1 MPDNRIHKLSPL
13 LINQIA
19 AGEVVTRPA
28 SVVKELIENA
38 IDANATH
45 IRIDIEQGGLGLIQI
60 SDNGMGIHPDDMM
73 LAVTRHATS
82 KLANVSE
89 LVGIHSL
96 GFRGEALA
104 SIAAISHLT
113 LTSSHNDSGIGQQLS
128 VSGSEVSQATIRP
141 IVKHR
146 GTCVSVRD
154 LYFNVPGRRSHLKS
168 IATEFA
174 HIEQVVQRLAI
185 SFADVQIELYH
196 QDKLRFSLTQSAQ
209 APHHLEGAALPF
221 LPAFSLARLE
231 QALNLPLAD
240 IAQPF
245 YLSLQGLQAQTEEL
259 IAQVTGW
266 FFIAHKNNLP
276 KLIYINH
283 RLVSDLAI
291 SQAIQK
297 VGRKLG
303 IGIDNSLQ
311 MGYALSFELPAEW
324 INVNIHPS
332 KQQVKIQPLTN
343 ILAWLSQHMLQ
354 QLQPKMTALNTLQQ
368 QACMTKTNNSH
379 VDKFQNLPAGET
391 TSIQYIKTS
400 EIKTAEKP
408 NTTHELSHVAEN
420 QSNYQVATQME
431 NQLAKKGDMDRVTDS
446 DAIQLV
452 TIFENKHE
460 FERQHQCENQ
470 HQTFAL
476 IFWQRY
482 FYLIDLQ
489 YYHIDSDDK
498 AYVQSYLNQADFT
511 QIADNAI
518 RVSETDMLQ
527 WLLSHSPNFQSSL
540 ESPE

>member
-60 SDNGMGIHPDDMM
+60 SDNGMGIHPDDMT

-209 APHHLEGAALPF
+209 APHQNLEGAALPF

-231 QALNLPLAD
+231 QALNLPLAE

-245 YLSLQGLQAQTEEL
+245 YLSLQGLQAQTEDL
-259 IAQVTGW
+259 SAQVTGW

-343 ILAWLSQHMLQ
+343 ILAWLSQHMLE
-354 QLQPKMTALNTLQQ
+354 QLQPKMTALKNLQQ
-368 QACMTKTNNSH
+368 QACVTNTDDSN
-379 VDKFQNLPAGET
+379 VDKFQNLPVGKA
-391 TSIQYIKTS
+391 TSIHYIKPN
-400 EIKTAEKP
+400 EKP
-408 NTTHELSHVAEN
+408 TNHITHVAEN
-420 QSNYQVATQME
+420 QSMY
-431 NQLAKKGDMDRVTDS
+431 QLAIKGAVDKLTDS
-446 DAIQLV
+446 DSIQLV
-452 TIFENKHE
+452 TLFENKHE
-460 FERQHQCENQ
+460 FENQ

-476 IFWQRY
+476 IFWQGY

-489 YYHIDSDDK
+489 YHHIDSYDK
-498 AYVQSYLNQADFT
+498 AYVQSYLNQANFT
-511 QIADNAI
+511 HIADNAI

-527 WLLSHSPNFQSSL
+527 WLLSHSHLPNR
-540 ESPE
+540 

>member
-60 SDNGMGIHPDDMM
+60 SDNGMGIHPDDMT

-209 APHHLEGAALPF
+209 ASHQNLEGAALPF

-245 YLSLQGLQAQTEEL
+245 YLSLQGLQAQTEDL
-259 IAQVTGW
+259 SAQVTGW

-297 VGRKLG
+297 LGRKLG

-343 ILAWLSQHMLQ
+343 ILAWLSQHMLE

-368 QACMTKTNNSH
+368 QACVTNTDNSH
-379 VDKFQNLPAGET
+379 VDKLQKSSPAGKAT
-391 TSIQYIKTS
+391 PIHYI
-400 EIKTAEKP
+400 EP
-408 NTTHELSHVAEN
+408 NDQPKSTNHITHVAEN
-420 QSNYQVATQME
+420 QSMYQLGA
-431 NQLAKKGDMDRVTDS
+431 KGDFDRLTDS
-446 DAIQLV
+446 DSIQLV
-452 TIFENKHE
+452 TLFENKHE
-460 FERQHQCENQ
+460 FERQHEFKSK

-476 IFWQRY
+476 IFWQGY

-489 YYHIDSDDK
+489 YHHIDSDDK
-498 AYVQSYLNQADFT
+498 AYVQSYLNQTDFT

-527 WLLSHSPNFQSSL
+527 WLLSQSHLPN
-540 ESPE
+540 P

>member
-60 SDNGMGIHPDDMM
+60 SDNGMGIHPDDMT

-128 VSGSEVSQATIRP
+128 VSGSEVSQATICP

-209 APHHLEGAALPF
+209 APHQNLEDAALPF

-245 YLSLQGLQAQTEEL
+245 YLSLQGLQAQAADL
-259 IAQVTGW
+259 NAQVTGW
-266 FFIAHKNNLP
+266 FFIAPKNNLP

-291 SQAIQK
+291 SQALQK

-303 IGIDNSLQ
+303 IGIDNLLQ

-343 ILAWLSQHMLQ
+343 ILAWLSQHMLA
-354 QLQPKMTALNTLQQ
+354 QLPPKMTALNTLQR
-368 QACMTKTNNSH
+368 QACMTNTDDSN
-379 VDKFQNLPAGET
+379 VDKLQNLPAGEAA
-391 TSIQYIKTS
+391 SIQYINS
-400 EIKTAEKP
+400 NDKP
-408 NTTHELSHVAEN
+408 TNHITHVAEN
-420 QSNYQVATQME
+420 QSMYQLATQMT
-431 NQLAKKGDMDRVTDS
+431 NQLATKGAVDRLTDS
-446 DAIQLV
+446 DSIQLV
-452 TIFENKHE
+452 TLFENKHE
-460 FERQHQCENQ
+460 FDRQHQFKNQ

-489 YYHIDSDDK
+489 YHHIDSDDK

-511 QIADNAI
+511 HIADNAI

-527 WLLSHSPNFQSSL
+527 WLLSHLPNR
-540 ESPE
+540 

>member
-60 SDNGMGIHPDDMM
+60 SDNGIGIHPDDMT

-209 APHHLEGAALPF
+209 ASHQNLEDAALPF

-245 YLSLQGLQAQTEEL
+245 YLSLQGLQAQAADL
-259 IAQVTGW
+259 SAQVTGW

-291 SQAIQK
+291 SQALQK

-303 IGIDNSLQ
+303 IGIDNLLQ

-343 ILAWLSQHMLQ
+343 ILAWLSQHMLA
-354 QLQPKMTALNTLQQ
+354 QLPPKMTALKNLQR
-368 QACMTKTNNSH
+368 QACMTNTDDSN
-379 VDKFQNLPAGET
+379 VDKFQNLPAGEAA
-391 TSIQYIKTS
+391 SIQYINS
-400 EIKTAEKP
+400 NDKP
-408 NTTHELSHVAEN
+408 TNHITHVAEN
-420 QSNYQVATQME
+420 QSIYQVAT
-431 NQLAKKGDMDRVTDS
+431 KGAVDRLTDS
-446 DAIQLV
+446 DSIQLV
-452 TIFENKHE
+452 TLFENKHE
-460 FERQHQCENQ
+460 FENKN
-470 HQTFAL
+470 QTFAL

-489 YYHIDSDDK
+489 YHHIDSDDK

-511 QIADNAI
+511 HIADSAI
-518 RVSETDMLQ
+518 QVSETDMLQ
-527 WLLSHSPNFQSSL
+527 WLLSHSHLPNSQSSQQ
-540 ESPE
+540 SPE

>member
-60 SDNGMGIHPDDMM
+60 SDNGMGIHPDDMT

-196 QDKLRFSLTQSAQ
+196 QDKLRFSLTQSAK
-209 APHHLEGAALPF
+209 APHQNLEDAALPF

-245 YLSLQGLQAQTEEL
+245 YLSLQGLQAQTEDL
-259 IAQVTGW
+259 NAQVTGW

-291 SQAIQK
+291 SQALQK
-297 VGRKLG
+297 LGRKLG

-343 ILAWLSQHMLQ
+343 ILAWLSQHMLA
-354 QLQPKMTALNTLQQ
+354 QLQPKMTALKNLQQ
-368 QACMTKTNNSH
+368 QACLTNTDDSN
-379 VDKFQNLPAGET
+379 VDKFQNSPAGEAA
-391 TSIQYIKTS
+391 SIQYINS
-400 EIKTAEKP
+400 NEKP
-408 NTTHELSHVAEN
+408 TNQITHVTEN
-420 QSNYQVATQME
+420 QSIYQVAT
-431 NQLAKKGDMDRVTDS
+431 KGAVDRLTDS
-446 DAIQLV
+446 DSIQLV
-452 TIFENKHE
+452 TLFENKHE
-460 FERQHQCENQ
+460 FENQ

-489 YYHIDSDDK
+489 YHHIDSDDK

-511 QIADNAI
+511 HIADSAI
-518 RVSETDMLQ
+518 QVSETDMLQ
-527 WLLSHSPNFQSSL
+527 WLLSHSHLPNSQSSQQ
-540 ESPE
+540 SPE

>member
-60 SDNGMGIHPDDMM
+60 SDNGMGIHPDDMT

-209 APHHLEGAALPF
+209 APHQNLEGAALPF
-221 LPAFSLARLE
+221 LPAFSLVRLE
-231 QALNLPLAD
+231 QALNLPLAN

-245 YLSLQGLQAQTEEL
+245 YLSLQGLQAQAEDL
-259 IAQVTGW
+259 RAQVTGW

-343 ILAWLSQHMLQ
+343 ILAWLSQHMLE
-354 QLQPKMTALNTLQQ
+354 QLPPKMMELNTLQRK
-368 QACMTKTNNSH
+368 ACMTNTDDSN
-379 VDKFQNLPAGET
+379 VDKFQNLPAGKA
-391 TSIQYIKTS
+391 TSIQYIKPND
-400 EIKTAEKP
+400 KP
-408 NTTHELSHVAEN
+408 TNHITHVAEN
-420 QSNYQVATQME
+420 QSLYQLGIQMG
-431 NQLAKKGDMDRVTDS
+431 NQLAIKGAVDRVTDS
-446 DAIQLV
+446 DSIQLV
-452 TIFENKHE
+452 TLFENKHE

-476 IFWQRY
+476 IFWQGY

-489 YYHIDSDDK
+489 YHHIDSDDK

-511 QIADNAI
+511 HIADSAI
-518 RVSETDMLQ
+518 QVSETDMLQ
-527 WLLSHSPNFQSSL
+527 WLLSHSHLPNSQSSQQ
-540 ESPE
+540 SPE

>member
-82 KLANVSE
+82 KLANVNE
-89 LVGIHSL
+89 LVGIQSL

-113 LTSSHNDSGIGQQLS
+113 LTSSHNDSGVGQQLS

-209 APHHLEGAALPF
+209 APHQNLEGAALPF

-245 YLSLQGLQAQTEEL
+245 YLSLQGLQAQAEDL
-259 IAQVTGW
+259 RAQVTGW

-343 ILAWLSQHMLQ
+343 ILAWLSQHMLE
-354 QLQPKMTALNTLQQ
+354 QLPPKMMELNTLQRK
-368 QACMTKTNNSH
+368 ACMTNTDDSN
-379 VDKFQNLPAGET
+379 VDKFQNLPAGKA
-391 TSIQYIKTS
+391 TSIQYIKPND
-400 EIKTAEKP
+400 KP
-408 NTTHELSHVAEN
+408 TNHITHVAEN
-420 QSNYQVATQME
+420 QSLYQLGIQMG
-431 NQLAKKGDMDRVTDS
+431 NQLAIKGAVDRVTDS
-446 DAIQLV
+446 DSIQLV
-452 TIFENKHE
+452 TLFENKHE

-476 IFWQRY
+476 IFWQGY

-489 YYHIDSDDK
+489 YHHIDSDDK

-511 QIADNAI
+511 HIADNAI

-527 WLLSHSPNFQSSL
+527 WLLSHSHLPNR
-540 ESPE
+540 

>member
-60 SDNGMGIHPDDMM
+60 SDNGMGIHPDDMT

-209 APHHLEGAALPF
+209 ASHQNLEDAALPF

-245 YLSLQGLQAQTEEL
+245 YLSLQGLQAQTEDL
-259 IAQVTGW
+259 SAQVTGW

-343 ILAWLSQHMLQ
+343 ILAWLSQHMLA
-354 QLQPKMTALNTLQQ
+354 QLQPKMTALKNLQK
-368 QACMTKTNNSH
+368 QACVTNTDDSN
-379 VDKFQNLPAGET
+379 VDKFQNLPAGEAA
-391 TSIQYIKTS
+391 SIQYINS
-400 EIKTAEKP
+400 NEKP
-408 NTTHELSHVAEN
+408 TNQITHVTEN
-420 QSNYQVATQME
+420 QSNYQVAT
-431 NQLAKKGDMDRVTDS
+431 KGAVDRLTDS
-446 DAIQLV
+446 DSIQLV
-452 TIFENKHE
+452 TLFENKHE
-460 FERQHQCENQ
+460 FENQ

-489 YYHIDSDDK
+489 YHHIDSDDK

-511 QIADNAI
+511 QIADSAI
-518 RVSETDMLQ
+518 QVSETDMLQ
-527 WLLSHSPNFQSSL
+527 WLLSHSPNFQSSI

>member
-38 IDANATH
+38 IDASATH

-60 SDNGMGIHPDDMM
+60 SDNGMGIHPDDMT

-168 IATEFA
+168 IATEFT

-209 APHHLEGAALPF
+209 APHQNLQGAALPF

-231 QALNLPLAD
+231 QALNLPLTE

-245 YLSLQGLQAQTEEL
+245 YLSLQGLQAQTEDL
-259 IAQVTGW
+259 SAQVTGW

-343 ILAWLSQHMLQ
+343 ILAWLSQHMLE
-354 QLQPKMTALNTLQQ
+354 QLQPKMTALNTLQR
-368 QACMTKTNNSH
+368 QACMTKTDDSN
-379 VDKFQNLPAGET
+379 VDKFQNLPAGEAT
-391 TSIQYIKTS
+391 PIHYIKPNDQP
-400 EIKTAEKP
+400 KP
-408 NTTHELSHVAEN
+408 TNHITHVAEN
-420 QSNYQVATQME
+420 HSLYQLATQMG
-431 NQLAKKGDMDRVTDS
+431 NQMATKGAVDRVTASDS
-446 DAIQLV
+446 IQLV
-452 TIFENKHE
+452 TLFDRQHE
-460 FERQHQCENQ
+460 FERQHEFKSK

-476 IFWQRY
+476 IFWQGY

-489 YYHIDSDDK
+489 YHHIDSDDK
-498 AYVQSYLNQADFT
+498 AYVQSYLNQADFI

-527 WLLSHSPNFQSSL
+527 WLLSHSPNFQSSI

>member
-209 APHHLEGAALPF
+209 APHQSLEGAVLPF

-259 IAQVTGW
+259 SAQVTGW

-343 ILAWLSQHMLQ
+343 ILAWLSQHMLE
-354 QLQPKMTALNTLQQ
+354 QLPPKMMELNTLQRK
-368 QACMTKTNNSH
+368 ACMTNTDNSN
-379 VDKFQNLPAGET
+379 VDKFQNLPAGKAT
-391 TSIQYIKTS
+391 PIHYIKPND
-400 EIKTAEKP
+400 KP
-408 NTTHELSHVAEN
+408 TNHITHVAEN
-420 QSNYQVATQME
+420 QSLYQLGIQMG
-431 NQLAKKGDMDRVTDS
+431 NQLAIKGAVDRVTDS
-446 DAIQLV
+446 DSIQLV
-452 TIFENKHE
+452 TLFENKHE
-460 FERQHQCENQ
+460 FENQ

-476 IFWQRY
+476 ILWQGY

-489 YYHIDSDDK
+489 YHHIDSDDK

-527 WLLSHSPNFQSSL
+527 WLLSQSHLPNR
-540 ESPE
+540 

>member
-60 SDNGMGIHPDDMM
+60 SDNGMGIHPDDMT

-113 LTSSHNDSGIGQQLS
+113 LTSSHSDSGIGQQLS

-196 QDKLRFSLTQSAQ
+196 QDKLRFSLTQSAK
-209 APHHLEGAALPF
+209 APHQNLEGAALPF

-259 IAQVTGW
+259 SAQVTGW

-354 QLQPKMTALNTLQQ
+354 QLQPKMTALNTLQW
-368 QACMTKTNNSH
+368 QACMTKTDDSN
-379 VDKFQNLPAGET
+379 VDKFQKLPAGKA
-391 TSIQYIKTS
+391 TSIHYIKPND
-400 EIKTAEKP
+400 KP
-408 NTTHELSHVAEN
+408 TNHITHMAEN
-420 QSNYQVATQME
+420 QSMY
-431 NQLAKKGDMDRVTDS
+431 QLATKGAVDKLTDS
-446 DAIQLV
+446 DSIKLV
-452 TIFENKHE
+452 TLFENKHE
-460 FERQHQCENQ
+460 FERQHEFKSK
-470 HQTFAL
+470 HQNFAL
-476 IFWQRY
+476 IFWQGY

-489 YYHIDSDDK
+489 YHHIDSDDK
-498 AYVQSYLNQADFT
+498 AYVQSYLNQADFNY
-511 QIADNAI
+511 IADNAI

-527 WLLSHSPNFQSSL
+527 WLLSHSHLPNFQSSS

>member
-60 SDNGMGIHPDDMM
+60 SDNGMGIHPDDMT

-196 QDKLRFSLTQSAQ
+196 QDKLRFSLTQSAK
-209 APHHLEGAALPF
+209 ASHHSLESAALPF

-231 QALNLPLAD
+231 QALNL
-240 IAQPF
+240 
-245 YLSLQGLQAQTEEL
+245 SL
-259 IAQVTGW
+259 
-266 FFIAHKNNLP
+266 
-276 KLIYINH
+276 
-283 RLVSDLAI
+283 
-291 SQAIQK
+291 
-297 VGRKLG
+297 
-303 IGIDNSLQ
+303 
-311 MGYALSFELPAEW
+311 
-324 INVNIHPS
+324 IH
-332 KQQVKIQPLTN
+332 I
-343 ILAWLSQHMLQ
+343 
-354 QLQPKMTALNTLQQ
+354 
-368 QACMTKTNNSH
+368 
-379 VDKFQNLPAGET
+379 
-391 TSIQYIKTS
+391 
-400 EIKTAEKP
+400 
-408 NTTHELSHVAEN
+408 
-420 QSNYQVATQME
+420 
-431 NQLAKKGDMDRVTDS
+431 
-446 DAIQLV
+446 
-452 TIFENKHE
+452 
-460 FERQHQCENQ
+460 
-470 HQTFAL
+470 
-476 IFWQRY
+476 
-482 FYLIDLQ
+482 
-489 YYHIDSDDK
+489 
-498 AYVQSYLNQADFT
+498 
-511 QIADNAI
+511 
-518 RVSETDMLQ
+518 
-527 WLLSHSPNFQSSL
+527 
-540 ESPE
+540 

>member
-38 IDANATH
+38 IDASATY

-60 SDNGMGIHPDDMM
+60 SDNGMGIHPDDMT

-168 IATEFA
+168 IATEFS

-196 QDKLRFSLTQSAQ
+196 QDKLRFSLTQSAK
-209 APHHLEGAALPF
+209 APHQNLEGTALPF
-221 LPAFSLARLE
+221 LPAFSLVRLE
-231 QALNLPLAD
+231 QALNLPLAE

-259 IAQVTGW
+259 SAQVTGW

-283 RLVSDLAI
+283 RLVSDLTI

-343 ILAWLSQHMLQ
+343 ILAWLSQHMLE

-368 QACMTKTNNSH
+368 QACMTKTDNSN
-379 VDKFQNLPAGET
+379 VDKFQNLPAGEAT
-391 TSIQYIKTS
+391 PIHYIKPNDQP
-400 EIKTAEKP
+400 KP
-408 NTTHELSHVAEN
+408 TNHINHVTEN
-420 QSNYQVATQME
+420 HSLYQLATQME
-431 NQLAKKGDMDRVTDS
+431 NKMSKKGAVDRLTDS
-446 DAIQLV
+446 DSIQLV
-452 TIFENKHE
+452 TLFENKHE
-460 FERQHQCENQ
+460 FERQHEFKNQ

-489 YYHIDSDDK
+489 YHHIDSDNK

-527 WLLSHSPNFQSSL
+527 WLLSNLPNPQSSP

>member
-60 SDNGMGIHPDDMM
+60 SDNGMGIHPDDMT

-146 GTCVSVRD
+146 GTCVGVRD

-209 APHHLEGAALPF
+209 APHQNLEDAALPF

-245 YLSLQGLQAQTEEL
+245 YLSLQGLQAQTDNL
-259 IAQVTGW
+259 SAQVTGW

-343 ILAWLSQHMLQ
+343 ILAWLSQHMLE
-354 QLQPKMTALNTLQQ
+354 QLQPKMTALKNLQK
-368 QACMTKTNNSH
+368 QACVTNTDDSD
-379 VDKFQNLPAGET
+379 VDKFQNLPVGEA
-391 TSIQYIKTS
+391 TSIQYINS
-400 EIKTAEKP
+400 NEKP
-408 NTTHELSHVAEN
+408 TNQITHVTEN
-420 QSNYQVATQME
+420 QSIYQLATQMT
-431 NQLAKKGDMDRVTDS
+431 NQLATKGDFDKLTDS
-446 DAIQLV
+446 DSIQLV
-452 TIFENKHE
+452 TLFENKHE
-460 FERQHQCENQ
+460 FENQ

-489 YYHIDSDDK
+489 YHHIDSYDK

-511 QIADNAI
+511 HIADSAI
-518 RVSETDMLQ
+518 QVSETDMLQ
-527 WLLSHSPNFQSSL
+527 WLLSHSPNFQSSQQ
-540 ESPE
+540 SPE

>member
-1 MPDNRIHKLSPL
+1 M
-13 LINQIA
+13 
-19 AGEVVTRPA
+19 
-28 SVVKELIENA
+28 
-38 IDANATH
+38 
-45 IRIDIEQGGLGLIQI
+45 
-60 SDNGMGIHPDDMM
+60 
-73 LAVTRHATS
+73 
-82 KLANVSE
+82 
-89 LVGIHSL
+89 VGIHSL

-196 QDKLRFSLTQSAQ
+196 QDKLRFSLTQSAKASHQ
-209 APHHLEGAALPF
+209 NLEDAALPF

-231 QALNLPLAD
+231 QALNLPLAE

-245 YLSLQGLQAQTEEL
+245 YLSLQGLQAQTENL
-259 IAQVTGW
+259 NAQVTGW

-343 ILAWLSQHMLQ
+343 ILAWLSQHMLE
-354 QLQPKMTALNTLQQ
+354 QLQSKMAALNTLQQ
-368 QACMTKTNNSH
+368 QTCVTNTDDSN
-379 VDKFQNLPAGET
+379 VDKFQNLPEGEA
-391 TSIQYIKTS
+391 TSIHYIKTG
-400 EIKTAEKP
+400 EKP
-408 NTTHELSHVAEN
+408 NATHELSHVAEN
-420 QSNYQVATQME
+420 QSNYQVAT
-431 NQLAKKGDMDRVTDS
+431 KGAVDRLTDS
-446 DAIQLV
+446 DSIQLV
-452 TIFENKHE
+452 TLFENKHE
-460 FERQHQCENQ
+460 FEYKN
-470 HQTFAL
+470 QTFAL

-489 YYHIDSDDK
+489 YHHIDSYDK
-498 AYVQSYLNQADFT
+498 AYVQSYLNQADFI
-511 QIADNAI
+511 QIADSAI
-518 RVSETDMLQ
+518 QVSETDMLQ
-527 WLLSHSPNFQSSL
+527 WLLSHSPNFQSSI

>member
-60 SDNGMGIHPDDMM
+60 SDNGMGIHPDDMT

-209 APHHLEGAALPF
+209 APHQSLEGAALPF

-231 QALNLPLAD
+231 QALNLPLTE

-245 YLSLQGLQAQTEEL
+245 YLSLQGLQAQTEDL
-259 IAQVTGW
+259 SAQVTGW

-343 ILAWLSQHMLQ
+343 ILAWLSQHMLE
-354 QLQPKMTALNTLQQ
+354 QLQPKMTALKTLQQ
-368 QACMTKTNNSH
+368 QTCVTNTDDSN
-379 VDKFQNLPAGET
+379 VDKFQNLPAGEAT
-391 TSIQYIKTS
+391 PIHYINPND
-400 EIKTAEKP
+400 KP
-408 NTTHELSHVAEN
+408 TNHITHVAEN
-420 QSNYQVATQME
+420 QSLYQLGA
-431 NQLAKKGDMDRVTDS
+431 KGDFDKLTDS
-446 DAIQLV
+446 DSIQLV
-452 TIFENKHE
+452 TLFENKHE
-460 FERQHQCENQ
+460 FERQHEFKNQ

-476 IFWQRY
+476 IFWQGY

-489 YYHIDSDDK
+489 YHHIDSDDK

-511 QIADNAI
+511 HIADSAI
-518 RVSETDMLQ
+518 QISETDMLQ
-527 WLLSHSPNFQSSL
+527 WLLSHSHLPNR
-540 ESPE
+540 

>member
-60 SDNGMGIHPDDMM
+60 SDNGMGIHPDDMT

-209 APHHLEGAALPF
+209 APHQNLQGAALPF

-245 YLSLQGLQAQTEEL
+245 YLSLQGLQAQTDDL
-259 IAQVTGW
+259 SAQVTGW

-354 QLQPKMTALNTLQQ
+354 QLQPNMRALNTLQQ
-368 QACMTKTNNSH
+368 QACVTNTDDSD
-379 VDKFQNLPAGET
+379 VDKLQKNSPAGEAT
-391 TSIQYIKTS
+391 PIQYIKPN
-400 EIKTAEKP
+400 EKP
-408 NTTHELSHVAEN
+408 TNHITHIAEN
-420 QSNYQVATQME
+420 QSIYQLATQMG
-431 NQLAKKGDMDRVTDS
+431 NQMAKKGAVDRLTDS
-446 DAIQLV
+446 DSIQLV
-452 TIFENKHE
+452 TLFENKHE
-460 FERQHQCENQ
+460 FDRQHEFKNQ

-476 IFWQRY
+476 IFWQGY

-489 YYHIDSDDK
+489 YHHIDSYDK

-511 QIADNAI
+511 HIADNAI

>member
-60 SDNGMGIHPDDMM
+60 SDNGMGIHPDDMT

-209 APHHLEGAALPF
+209 APHQNLEGAALPF

-245 YLSLQGLQAQTEEL
+245 YLSLQGLQAQTEDL
-259 IAQVTGW
+259 SAQVTGW

-343 ILAWLSQHMLQ
+343 ILAWLSQHMLE
-354 QLQPKMTALNTLQQ
+354 QLQPKMTALNTLQR
-368 QACMTKTNNSH
+368 QACMTNTDDSN
-379 VDKFQNLPAGET
+379 VDKFQNSPAGKAT
-391 TSIQYIKTS
+391 PIHYI
-400 EIKTAEKP
+400 EP
-408 NTTHELSHVAEN
+408 NDQPKSTNHITHVAEN
-420 QSNYQVATQME
+420 QSIYQGATQMG
-431 NQLAKKGDMDRVTDS
+431 NKMSKKGAIDKLTDS
-446 DAIQLV
+446 DSIQLV
-452 TIFENKHE
+452 TLFENKHE

-476 IFWQRY
+476 IFWQGY

-489 YYHIDSDDK
+489 YHHIDSDDK

-511 QIADNAI
+511 HIADNAI

-527 WLLSHSPNFQSSL
+527 WLLSHSHLPNFHSSL

>member
-60 SDNGMGIHPDDMM
+60 SDNGMGIHPDDMT

-141 IVKHR
+141 VVKHR

-185 SFADVQIELYH
+185 SFADVKIELYH

-209 APHHLEGAALPF
+209 APHQNLEGAALPF

-259 IAQVTGW
+259 SAQVTGW

-291 SQAIQK
+291 SQALQK

-343 ILAWLSQHMLQ
+343 ILAWLSQHMLE
-354 QLQPKMTALNTLQQ
+354 QLQPKMTALNTLQR
-368 QACMTKTNNSH
+368 QACMTKTDDSNI
-379 VDKFQNLPAGET
+379 DKFQKLLAGEA
-391 TSIQYIKTS
+391 TSIHYIKTG
-400 EIKTAEKP
+400 EIKTGEKP
-408 NTTHELSHVAEN
+408 NATHELTHVAEN
-420 QSNYQVATQME
+420 QSMY
-431 NQLAKKGDMDRVTDS
+431 QLATKGAVDKLTDS
-446 DAIQLV
+446 DSIQLV
-452 TIFENKHE
+452 TLFENKHE

-476 IFWQRY
+476 ILWQGY

-489 YYHIDSDDK
+489 YHHIDSDDK
-498 AYVQSYLNQADFT
+498 AYVQSYFNQADFT
-511 QIADNAI
+511 HIADNAI

-527 WLLSHSPNFQSSL
+527 WLLSHLPNPQSS
-540 ESPE
+540 PE

>member
-1 MPDNRIHKLSPL
+1 MLDNRIHKLSPL

-60 SDNGMGIHPDDMM
+60 SDNGMGIHPDDMT

-113 LTSSHNDSGIGQQLS
+113 LTSSHNDSGIGQQLC

-141 IVKHR
+141 VVKHR

-209 APHHLEGAALPF
+209 ASHQNLEGAALPF

-231 QALNLPLAD
+231 QALNLPLTE

-245 YLSLQGLQAQTEEL
+245 YLSLQGLQAQTEDL
-259 IAQVTGW
+259 SAQVTGW

-343 ILAWLSQHMLQ
+343 ILAWLSQHMLE
-354 QLQPKMTALNTLQQ
+354 QLPSKMTALNTLQR
-368 QACMTKTNNSH
+368 QACVTKTDDSN
-379 VDKFQNLPAGET
+379 VDKFQKLPEGEAT
-391 TSIQYIKTS
+391 PIHYIKTGK
-400 EIKTAEKP
+400 IRTGEKP
-408 NTTHELSHVAEN
+408 NATHELTHVTEN
-420 QSNYQVATQME
+420 QSIYQVAR
-431 NQLAKKGDMDRVTDS
+431 KGAVDRLTDS
-446 DAIQLV
+446 DSIQLV
-452 TIFENKHE
+452 TLFDRQHQS
-460 FERQHQCENQ
+460 ERQHEFENQ

-489 YYHIDSDDK
+489 YHHIDSDDK
-498 AYVQSYLNQADFT
+498 AYVQAYLNQADFT
-511 QIADNAI
+511 HIADSAI
-518 RVSETDMLQ
+518 QVSETDMLQ
-527 WLLSHSPNFQSSL
+527 WLLSHLPNSQSSQQSL
-540 ESPE
+540 E

>member
-1 MPDNRIHKLSPL
+1 LPDNRIHKLSPL

-209 APHHLEGAALPF
+209 APHQSLEGASLPF

-245 YLSLQGLQAQTEEL
+245 YLSLQGLQAQTEDL
-259 IAQVTGW
+259 SAQVTGW

-343 ILAWLSQHMLQ
+343 ILAWLSQHMLE
-354 QLQPKMTALNTLQQ
+354 QLSPKMTALNTLQRQ
-368 QACMTKTNNSH
+368 DCMTKTDDSN
-379 VDKFQNLPAGET
+379 VDKFQNSPAGEAT
-391 TSIQYIKTS
+391 PIHYIKTG
-400 EIKTAEKP
+400 EIKPGEKP
-408 NTTHELSHVAEN
+408 NATHELTHVAEN
-420 QSNYQVATQME
+420 QSIYQVAR
-431 NQLAKKGDMDRVTDS
+431 KGAVDRLTDS
-446 DAIQLV
+446 DSIQLV
-452 TIFENKHE
+452 TLFESKHE
-460 FERQHQCENQ
+460 FERQHQFENQ

-476 IFWQRY
+476 IFWQGY

-489 YYHIDSDDK
+489 YHHIDSDDK

-527 WLLSHSPNFQSSL
+527 WLLSHSHLPNFHSSL

>member
-60 SDNGMGIHPDDMM
+60 SDNGMGIHPDDMT

-196 QDKLRFSLTQSAQ
+196 QDKLRFSLTQSAK
-209 APHHLEGAALPF
+209 APHHSLEDAALPF

-245 YLSLQGLQAQTEEL
+245 YLSLQGLQAQTDNL
-259 IAQVTGW
+259 SAQVTGW
-266 FFIAHKNNLP
+266 FFIAPKNNLP

-343 ILAWLSQHMLQ
+343 ILAWLSQHMLE

-368 QACMTKTNNSH
+368 QACMTKTNNSN
-379 VDKFQNLPAGET
+379 VDKFQNSPAGEAT
-391 TSIQYIKTS
+391 PIHYIK
-400 EIKTAEKP
+400 P
-408 NTTHELSHVAEN
+408 NYNKSTNHITHVAEN
-420 QSNYQVATQME
+420 HSLYQLGT
-431 NQLAKKGDMDRVTDS
+431 KGDFDKLTDS
-446 DAIQLV
+446 DSIQLV
-452 TIFENKHE
+452 TLF
-460 FERQHQCENQ
+460 ENQ

-489 YYHIDSDDK
+489 YHHIDSDDK
-498 AYVQSYLNQADFT
+498 AYVQAYLNQADFT
-511 QIADNAI
+511 HIADNAI

-527 WLLSHSPNFQSSL
+527 WLLSHSHLPN
-540 ESPE
+540 P

>member
-82 KLANVSE
+82 KLANVNE

-141 IVKHR
+141 VVKHR

-209 APHHLEGAALPF
+209 APHQNLEGTALPF

-231 QALNLPLAD
+231 QALNLPLAE

-245 YLSLQGLQAQTEEL
+245 YLSLQGLQAQTEDL
-259 IAQVTGW
+259 SAQVTGW

-291 SQAIQK
+291 SQGIQK

-343 ILAWLSQHMLQ
+343 ILAWLSQHMLE
-354 QLQPKMTALNTLQQ
+354 QLQPKMTALNTHQR
-368 QACMTKTNNSH
+368 QACMTNTDDSN
-379 VDKFQNLPAGET
+379 VDKLQKNSPAGEA
-391 TSIQYIKTS
+391 TSIHYIK
-400 EIKTAEKP
+400 P
-408 NTTHELSHVAEN
+408 NDQPKSTNHITHVAEN
-420 QSNYQVATQME
+420 QSIYQGATQMT
-431 NQLAKKGDMDRVTDS
+431 NQMATKGAVDRLTDNDS
-446 DAIQLV
+446 IQLV
-452 TIFENKHE
+452 TLFDNKHE
-460 FERQHQCENQ
+460 FERQHEFKNQ

-476 IFWQRY
+476 IFWQGY

-489 YYHIDSDDK
+489 YHHIDSYDK

-511 QIADNAI
+511 HIADNAI

-527 WLLSHSPNFQSSL
+527 WLLSHSHLPNR
-540 ESPE
+540 

>member
-1 MPDNRIHKLSPL
+1 MPENRIHKLSPL

-60 SDNGMGIHPDDMM
+60 SDNGMGIHPDDMT

-82 KLANVSE
+82 KLANVNE

-209 APHHLEGAALPF
+209 APHQNLEGAALPF

-259 IAQVTGW
+259 SAQVTGW

-343 ILAWLSQHMLQ
+343 ILAWLSQHMLE
-354 QLQPKMTALNTLQQ
+354 QLQPKITALNTLQR
-368 QACMTKTNNSH
+368 QACMTNTDDSN
-379 VDKFQNLPAGET
+379 VDKFQKNTPASEAT
-391 TSIQYIKTS
+391 TIQYIKS
-400 EIKTAEKP
+400 NNKP
-408 NTTHELSHVAEN
+408 KPTNHITHVAEK
-420 QSNYQVATQME
+420 QSPYQVATQMT
-431 NQLAKKGDMDRVTDS
+431 NQLATKGAVDKLTDS
-446 DAIQLV
+446 DSIQLV
-452 TIFENKHE
+452 TLF
-460 FERQHQCENQ
+460 ENQ
-470 HQTFAL
+470 HQTFAF
-476 IFWQRY
+476 IFWQGY

-489 YYHIDSDDK
+489 YHHIDSDDK
-498 AYVQSYLNQADFT
+498 AYVKSYLNQADFT

-527 WLLSHSPNFQSSL
+527 WLLSHSHLPNFHSSL

>member
-60 SDNGMGIHPDDMM
+60 SDNGIGIHPDDMT

-113 LTSSHNDSGIGQQLS
+113 LTSSHNDSGIGEQLS

-209 APHHLEGAALPF
+209 ASHQNLEDAALPF

-245 YLSLQGLQAQTEEL
+245 YLSLQGLQAQAADL
-259 IAQVTGW
+259 SAQVTGW
-266 FFIAHKNNLP
+266 FFIAPKNNLP

-291 SQAIQK
+291 SQALQK

-303 IGIDNSLQ
+303 IGIDNLLQ

-324 INVNIHPS
+324 TNVNIHPS
-332 KQQVKIQPLTN
+332 KQQVKIQPLTT
-343 ILAWLSQHMLQ
+343 ILAWLSQHMLA
-354 QLQPKMTALNTLQQ
+354 QLPPKMTALNTLQQ
-368 QACMTKTNNSH
+368 QACVTNTDDSN
-379 VDKFQNLPAGET
+379 VDKFQNSPEGEAT
-391 TSIQYIKTS
+391 PIQYIKTG
-400 EIKTAEKP
+400 EKP
-408 NTTHELSHVAEN
+408 NTTHELTHVAEN
-420 QSNYQVATQME
+420 QSMYQLGA
-431 NQLAKKGDMDRVTDS
+431 KGDFDKLTDS
-446 DAIQLV
+446 DSIQLV
-452 TIFENKHE
+452 TLFDRQHE
-460 FERQHQCENQ
+460 FERQHEFKSK

-476 IFWQRY
+476 IFWQGY

-489 YYHIDSDDK
+489 YHHIDSDDK

-511 QIADNAI
+511 HIADNAI

-527 WLLSHSPNFQSSL
+527 WLLSHSHLPNR
-540 ESPE
+540 

>member
-60 SDNGMGIHPDDMM
+60 SDNGMGIHPDDMT

-174 HIEQVVQRLAI
+174 YIEQVVQRLAI

-196 QDKLRFSLTQSAQ
+196 QEKLRFSLTQSAQ
-209 APHHLEGAALPF
+209 APHQNLEGAALPF
-221 LPAFSLARLE
+221 LPAFNLARLE
-231 QALNLPLAD
+231 QALNLPLAE

-245 YLSLQGLQAQTEEL
+245 YLSLQGLQAQTEDL
-259 IAQVTGW
+259 NAQVTGW

-354 QLQPKMTALNTLQQ
+354 QLQPKMAALKTLQR
-368 QACMTKTNNSH
+368 QACVTNTDDSL
-379 VDKFQNLPAGET
+379 VDKFQKLPAGKA
-391 TSIQYIKTS
+391 TSIQYIKTG
-400 EIKTAEKP
+400 EIKTGEKP
-408 NTTHELSHVAEN
+408 NATHELTHVGEN
-420 QSNYQVATQME
+420 QSIYQVAT
-431 NQLAKKGDMDRVTDS
+431 KGAVDRLTDS
-446 DAIQLV
+446 DSIQLV
-452 TIFENKHE
+452 TLFENKHE
-460 FERQHQCENQ
+460 FENQ

-489 YYHIDSDDK
+489 YHHIDSDDK
-498 AYVQSYLNQADFT
+498 AYVQAYLNQADFT
-511 QIADNAI
+511 HIADSAI
-518 RVSETDMLQ
+518 QVSETDMLQ
-527 WLLSHSPNFQSSL
+527 WLLSHSHLPNSQSSQQ
-540 ESPE
+540 SPE

>member
-60 SDNGMGIHPDDMM
+60 SDNGMGIHPDDMT

-196 QDKLRFSLTQSAQ
+196 QDKLRFSLTQSSQ
-209 APHHLEGAALPF
+209 APHQNLEDAALPF

-231 QALNLPLAD
+231 QALNLPLAE

-245 YLSLQGLQAQTEEL
+245 YLSLQGLQAQTEDL
-259 IAQVTGW
+259 NAQVTGW

-343 ILAWLSQHMLQ
+343 ILAWLSQHMLE
-354 QLQPKMTALNTLQQ
+354 QLQPKMTELNTLQR
-368 QACMTKTNNSH
+368 QACVTKTDDSN
-379 VDKFQNLPAGET
+379 VDKFQNLPAGKA
-391 TSIQYIKTS
+391 TSIQYIK
-400 EIKTAEKP
+400 P
-408 NTTHELSHVAEN
+408 NDQPNNHITHVAEN
-420 QSNYQVATQME
+420 QSMYQLGILME
-431 NQLAKKGDMDRVTDS
+431 NQMATKGAVDRLTDS
-446 DAIQLV
+446 DSIQLV
-452 TIFENKHE
+452 TLFETQHQFEDQHE
-460 FERQHQCENQ
+460 FKNQ

-476 IFWQRY
+476 IFWQGY
-482 FYLIDLQ
+482 FYLVDLQ
-489 YYHIDSDDK
+489 YHHIESYDK

-527 WLLSHSPNFQSSL
+527 WLLSHSDLPNFHSSL